1 MQMDNT
7 YKNTTSFE
15 ERKSESERIL
25 SKYPDRIPIIC
36 EQKKNGKLNNLNKY
50 KFLVP
55 RDLTAGQFAYVIRKK
70 IKLAP
75 EQAIFLFV
83 NNILPP
89 TAMLMSNLYED
100 QKDEDGFLFI
110 SYSAESVFGA

>member
-1 MQMDNT
+1 MDSN

-15 ERKSESERIL
+15 QRKSESERIR

-36 EQKKNGKLNNLNKY
+36 EQKKNGKLNNLTKY

-55 RDLTAGQFAYVIRKK
+55 NDLTAGQFAYVIRKK

-75 EQAIFLFV
+75 EHAIFLFV
-83 NNILPP
+83 NNTLPP
-89 TAMLMSNLYED
+89 TAMLMSNLYEEH
-100 QKDEDGFLFI
+100 KDPCGFLFI
-110 SYSAESVFGA
+110 TYSEESVFG